1 MTKIKAETVVEIP
14 ASIYA
19 LDAMTLRVVKFWL
32 DADSE
37 VLRLGRAAGAATAA
51 AAAQPGWAAAPVCVC
66 VCVVARIM
74 SVTCQAKVHAG
85 HGSRVCV
92 ARDSR

>member
-32 DADSE
+32 DVGSPAPRS
-37 VLRLGRAAGAATAA
+37 RRWRGYGGSSSAAGMGSSAR
-51 AAAQPGWAAAPVCVC
+51 VCVC
-66 VCVVARIM
+66 VWSRA
-74 SVTCQAKVHAG
+74 SCQ
-85 HGSRVCV
+85 
-92 ARDSR
+92 